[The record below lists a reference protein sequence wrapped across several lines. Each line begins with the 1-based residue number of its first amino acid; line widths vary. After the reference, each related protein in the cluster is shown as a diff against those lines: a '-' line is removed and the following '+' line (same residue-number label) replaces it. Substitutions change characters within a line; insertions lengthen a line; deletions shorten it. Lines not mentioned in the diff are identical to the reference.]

1 MSSKDVW
8 TPAASLLLEPNALI
22 AVREEKRSLALTA
35 GPGAGKTEMLAQKA
49 DYLLRTGECRFPQR
63 ILAIAFKVDASTNL
77 RQRVQLRC
85 GSDLAS
91 RFDSQTFHGF
101 AKRLIDRFRPVLT
114 GIDALD
120 SNYTIGEVRVQRTQ
134 ITYQDLIPLAR
145 EILRNSEMAR
155 AALAQTYNY
164 VFLDEFQDC
173 TNEQYQLIRESF
185 LNTDAILTAVG
196 DTKQRIMGWAG
207 ALEGIFE
214 TFASDFNARPL
225 NLYQNFRSKPRLRR
239 MQNAMVRVMDP
250 PAAVDDAEL
259 AGEAGEIRAC
269 KFDSDDREAAW
280 VAETIKNW
288 ITDGLVPS
296 EIAVL
301 VAKLP
306 ECYAVKLMEE
316 LASRGVPFRDE
327 KQLQDLGTEPI
338 ARAIVDL
345 LKCVFLDRAPVSYAR
360 LMELYEGRWHDSTN
374 PAPHRRFREF
384 IDQQRSIVR
393 SSNYSGPTDESL
405 RSVSTAFQNL
415 IGLAALA
422 SLSPNYSQGVHLEA
436 LVTQTHARIQELLA
450 KGLSI
455 TDALDR
461 FSEDGA
467 VRIMTIHKS
476 KGLEFHTVIA
486 LAIENETFFGKD
498 DVERS
503 AFFVQVSRAKERLLL
518 TFVKNRPRPL
528 NYERYWAED
537 RSPQKEFIGYALAA
551 KNS

>member
-1 MSSKDVW
+1 
-8 TPAASLLLEPNALI
+8 
-22 AVREEKRSLALTA
+22 
-35 GPGAGKTEMLAQKA
+35 
-49 DYLLRTGECRFPQR
+49 
-63 ILAIAFKVDASTNL
+63 
-77 RQRVQLRC
+77 
-85 GSDLAS
+85 
-91 RFDSQTFHGF
+91 
-101 AKRLIDRFRPVLT
+101 
-114 GIDALD
+114 
-120 SNYTIGEVRVQRTQ
+120 
-134 ITYQDLIPLAR
+134 
-145 EILRNSEMAR
+145 
-155 AALAQTYNY
+155 
-164 VFLDEFQDC
+164 
-173 TNEQYQLIRESF
+173 
-185 LNTDAILTAVG
+185 
-196 DTKQRIMGWAG
+196 MGWAG

-374 PAPHRRFREF
+374 PATIPVRPTRACGPFRRPFR
-384 IDQQRSIVR
+384 
-393 SSNYSGPTDESL
+393 T
-405 RSVSTAFQNL
+405 
-415 IGLAALA
+415 
-422 SLSPNYSQGVHLEA
+422 
-436 LVTQTHARIQELLA
+436 
-450 KGLSI
+450 
-455 TDALDR
+455 
-461 FSEDGA
+461 
-467 VRIMTIHKS
+467 
-476 KGLEFHTVIA
+476 
-486 LAIENETFFGKD
+486 
-498 DVERS
+498 
-503 AFFVQVSRAKERLLL
+503 
-518 TFVKNRPRPL
+518 
-528 NYERYWAED
+528 
-537 RSPQKEFIGYALAA
+537 
-551 KNS
+551 